1 MCGIC
6 GLAGMIHPEEAM
18 NRLKRMNDTL
28 IHRGPDDEG
37 THVEAGVAL
46 AMRRLSI
53 IDLAGGHQPMTDET
67 GTIWA
72 IQNGEIYNFP
82 ELRRLLEGK
91 GHRFASRSDT
101 EVILHGY
108 QEWGEEVFSHLAGMF
123 AIAIWDAPNRTLL
136 LGRDR
141 LGKKPLYYAD
151 LGGRIVFGSE
161 IKALLASGWV
171 SREIDPEALD
181 AYLTFEYVPG
191 PMSIFRSVRK
201 LPPGHLL
208 AFRDGRVA
216 IRPYWDLLAEAARR
230 APSADPRGELDA
242 LIDEAVRCRM
252 IADVPLGAFLSG
264 GLDSSTVVSYMVDHA
279 TEPVQTYSIGFGE
292 GSYDEVPYAELIA
305 KRFGLAHHVRRLDP
319 DIAGLARLLAGFID
333 EPMADTSI
341 FPTYLLA
348 KTAREGVTVALSGDG
363 GDELMAGYETYRAH
377 LLARPFGL
385 VPRPL
390 RRLASRTAELLIA
403 PREAKKGTWNNIRR
417 FAQGLAL
424 PADLGHARWRVYQDE
439 AAKAALY
446 QGDLR
451 PYASGAAWRSITTLF
466 DEARDLDAINRLL
479 YVDLKSFLVDDI
491 MVKVD
496 RMTMAVSLESR
507 APLLDHRLAE
517 FLFSLPGDVKLRRGV
532 GKAILKDV
540 VRPRLPAEV
549 IDRPKEG
556 FSIPMKNWLRG
567 PLAGMARELLSPAS
581 IGRLGMFDQKTVDRL
596 LAGHLSGREDHAHRI
611 WPLMHLVLWA
621 EAWR

>member
-6 GLAGMIHPEEAM
+6 GFAGAGLPEDAGAV
-18 NRLKRMNDTL
+18 LKRMNDTL
-28 IHRGPDDEG
+28 VHRGPDDEG
-37 THVEAGVAL
+37 FRIEPGVAM

-53 IDLAGGHQPMTDET
+53 IDLAGGHQPMTEET
-67 GTIWA
+67 GTVWG

-82 ELRRLLEGK
+82 ELRRELEGK
-91 GHRFASRSDT
+91 GHRFATRSDT
-101 EVILHGY
+101 EVMLHGY
-108 QEWGEEVFSHLAGMF
+108 QEWGEEVFSRLAGMF
-123 AIAIWDAPNRTLL
+123 AIAIWDGPNRTLV

-171 SREIDPEALD
+171 SRELDPEAVD

-191 PMSIFRSVRK
+191 PMSIFRSIRK

-208 AFRDGRVA
+208 RFRDGRVTV
-216 IRPYWDLLAEAARR
+216 RPYWDLLAEAARR
-230 APSADPRGELDA
+230 APSPDPEAELDC

-252 IADVPLGAFLSG
+252 ISDVPLGAFLSG

-279 TEPVQTYSIGFGE
+279 TEPVQTYSIGFAE
-292 GSYDEVPYAELIA
+292 GSYDEVPYSELIA
-305 KRFGLAHHVRRLDP
+305 RRFGLAHHVRRLTP
-319 DIAGLARLLAGFID
+319 DIASLARHLVRFLD

-377 LLARPFGL
+377 LLARPFG
-385 VPRPL
+385 VIPRPL
-390 RRLASRTAELLIA
+390 RRLMARTVDALIA

-417 FAQGLAL
+417 FAQGVAL
-424 PADLGHARWRVYQDE
+424 PASLGHARWRVYLDE
-439 AAKAALY
+439 AAKASLY
-446 QGDLR
+446 SGDLR
-451 PYASGAAWRSITTLF
+451 PYASGAAWRYITDLF
-466 DEARDLDAINRLL
+466 DEARDLDPVNRLL

-532 GKAILKDV
+532 GKAILKDI

-567 PLAGMARELLSPAS
+567 PLAGMARELLSPS
-581 IGRLGMFDQKTVDRL
+581 SLGKLGLFDQKTVDRL

-611 WPLMHLVLWA
+611 WPLMHLALWA
-621 EAWR
+621 EEWR